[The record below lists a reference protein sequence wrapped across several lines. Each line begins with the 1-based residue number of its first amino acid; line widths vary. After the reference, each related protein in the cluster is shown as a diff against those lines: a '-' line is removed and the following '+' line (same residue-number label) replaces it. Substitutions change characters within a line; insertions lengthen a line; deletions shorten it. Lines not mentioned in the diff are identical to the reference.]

1 MQEAA
6 MSLGEIMPCRIEILS
21 TGELQ
26 PLRQAELARM
36 VFRQI
41 WLPNGHSGTFEATI
55 RRQGWPRISQVKT
68 WSYDLSW
75 PVGQDGNAKP
85 AGFPGNS

>member
-1 MQEAA
+1 
-6 MSLGEIMPCRIEILS
+6 
-21 TGELQ
+21 
-26 PLRQAELARM
+26 M

-55 RRQGWPRISQVKT
+55 RRQGWPRITQVKT

-75 PVGQDGNAKP
+75 PVG
-85 AGFPGNS
+85 